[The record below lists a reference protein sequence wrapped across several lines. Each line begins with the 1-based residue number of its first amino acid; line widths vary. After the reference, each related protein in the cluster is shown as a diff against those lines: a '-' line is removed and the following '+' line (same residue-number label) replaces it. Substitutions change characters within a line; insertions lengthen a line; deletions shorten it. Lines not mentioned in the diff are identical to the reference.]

1 MYVPEHLTEIFT
13 FENLL
18 KAFRSSASNHR
29 HKEDVQEFLNHLYL
43 NIRRI
48 EKTFKKGEYPEI
60 TYHSFVVKQ
69 PKLRVVWATSFE
81 IRVIQHCFCDVFLTP
96 FFEQIYVPRN
106 CACRKDKGTD
116 YAANCLKADLKYY
129 YRENADLNSGY
140 VLKADIHHYFQSI
153 DHDILKRMLHP
164 ILPDGEVKNF
174 LFYII
179 DSFDKG
185 GLPLGNQTSQLLA
198 LYYLHPVDILIQNK
212 YGVMF
217 DYGALFSRYM
227 DDFALIAEDKQTL
240 IDAYRDIDFI
250 LRNALNLCFNDKTSI
265 HPLKNGIGFLGW
277 NYYLLKNGRVLKKR
291 KKDAKD
297 RAKKKVKLAIYLYEE
312 NIIDARSYGNRI
324 TSVLAT
330 LKKGD
335 AGAFQRT
342 LIHMQYSYSD
352 KLRKKDSIVARIDG
366 GVSNP
371 GYFIVISNKPL
382 EVQQASIPK
391 TNEETVNQY
400 KNVEMPPKEPDKLE
414 SSSEQNETESQQ

>member
-96 FFEQIYVPRN
+96 FFEHIYVPRN
-106 CACRKDKGTD
+106 CACRKEKGTD

-129 YRENADLNSGY
+129 YRDNGGSNSGY

-164 ILPDGEVKNF
+164 ILPDGEVKDF

-277 NYYLLKNGRVLKKR
+277 NYYLLKTGRVLKKR

-330 LKKGD
+330 LKKGN
-335 AGAFQRT
+335 AGAFEKS
-342 LIHMQYSYSD
+342 LIRMQDACLD
-352 KLRKKDSIVARIDG
+352 KRRKDIYD
-366 GVSNP
+366 
-371 GYFIVISNKPL
+371 Y
-382 EVQQASIPK
+382 
-391 TNEETVNQY
+391 
-400 KNVEMPPKEPDKLE
+400 
-414 SSSEQNETESQQ
+414 

>member
-29 HKEDVQEFLNHLYL
+29 HKADVQEFLNHLYL

-48 EKTFKKGEYPEI
+48 EKIFKRGEYPEI

-129 YRENADLNSGY
+129 YRENGDSNLGY

-153 DHDILKRMLHP
+153 DHDILKCMLHP
-164 ILPDGEVKNF
+164 ILPDGEVKDF

-185 GLPLGNQTSQLLA
+185 GLPLGDQTSQLLA
-198 LYYLHPVDILIQNK
+198 LHYLHPVDVLIQNK

-227 DDFALIAEDKQTL
+227 DDLVLIAEDKQTL
-240 IDAYRDIDFI
+240 IDAYEDINFI
-250 LRNALNLCFNDKTSI
+250 LGNALNLCFNDKTSI

-277 NYYLLKNGRVLKKR
+277 NYYLLKTGRVLKKR

-330 LKKGD
+330 LKKGN
-335 AGAFQRT
+335 AGAFVKS
-342 LIHMQYSYSD
+342 LICMQYSYTD
-352 KLRKKDSIVARIDG
+352 KLRKKDSNTARIDG
-366 GVSNP
+366 GVNNP
-371 GYFIVISNKPL
+371 EYFTAISDKPL
-382 EVQQASIPK
+382 EVQQASILE
-391 TNEETVNQY
+391 TNEEIVNQ
-400 KNVEMPPKEPDKLE
+400 VKELDEIE
-414 SSSEQNETESQQ
+414 SSSEQNETGSQQ

>member
-29 HKEDVQEFLNHLYL
+29 HKADVKEFLNHLYL
-43 NIRRI
+43 NIPRI

-60 TYHSFVVKQ
+60 TYHSFVVTQ

-116 YAANCLKADLKYY
+116 YAANCLKSDLKYY
-129 YRENADLNSGY
+129 YREKGTNEGY
-140 VLKADIHHYFQSI
+140 VLKADIHHYFQSV

-164 ILPDGEVKNF
+164 ILPNGEVKDF

-198 LYYLHPVDILIQNK
+198 LYYLHPVDELIQNK

-217 DYGALFSRYM
+217 DYGALYSRYM
-227 DDFALIAEDKQTL
+227 DDFVLIAEDKQTL
-240 IDAYRDIDFI
+240 IDAYNDIDFI

-265 HPLKNGIGFLGW
+265 HPLKNGVGFLGW
-277 NYYLLKNGRVLKKR
+277 NYYLLKTGRVLKKR

-330 LKKGD
+330 LKKGN
-335 AGAFQRT
+335 AGAFEKS
-342 LIHMQYSYSD
+342 LIRLQYTY
-352 KLRKKDSIVARIDG
+352 
-366 GVSNP
+366 
-371 GYFIVISNKPL
+371 
-382 EVQQASIPK
+382 
-391 TNEETVNQY
+391 
-400 KNVEMPPKEPDKLE
+400 
-414 SSSEQNETESQQ
+414 SSSASQKRIVNKKHTGS

>member
-48 EKTFKKGEYPEI
+48 EKIFKKGEYPEI

-129 YRENADLNSGY
+129 YRDNGSSNSGY

-164 ILPDGEVKNF
+164 ILPDGEVKDF

-198 LYYLHPVDILIQNK
+198 LYYLHPVDVLIQNK

-227 DDFALIAEDKQTL
+227 DDLALIAKDKQTL
-240 IDAYRDIDFI
+240 IEAYRDIDFI

-330 LKKGD
+330 LKKGN
-335 AGAFQRT
+335 AGAFEKS
-342 LIHMQYSYSD
+342 LIRMQYSYSD
-352 KLRKKDSIVARIDG
+352 KLRKKDSTVARIDG

-371 GYFIVISNKPL
+371 GYFTVVSNKPL

-400 KNVEMPPKEPDKLE
+400 K
-414 SSSEQNETESQQ
+414 T

>member
-1 MYVPEHLTEIFT
+1 MYIPEHLTEIFT

-29 HKEDVQEFLNHLYL
+29 HKADVQEFLNHLYL

-48 EKTFKKGEYPEI
+48 EKIFKKGEYPEI

-129 YRENADLNSGY
+129 YRDNGGSNSGY

-164 ILPDGEVKNF
+164 ILPDGEVKDF

-227 DDFALIAEDKQTL
+227 DDLALIAEDKQTL

-265 HPLKNGIGFLGW
+265 HPLKNGVGFLGW
-277 NYYLLKNGRVLKKR
+277 NYYLLKTGRVLKKR

-330 LKKGD
+330 LKKGN
-335 AGAFQRT
+335 AGAFERN
-342 LIHMQYSYSD
+342 LICMQDACSD
-352 KLRKKDSIVARIDG
+352 RFRKEIHD
-366 GVSNP
+366 
-371 GYFIVISNKPL
+371 Y
-382 EVQQASIPK
+382 
-391 TNEETVNQY
+391 
-400 KNVEMPPKEPDKLE
+400 
-414 SSSEQNETESQQ
+414 

>member
-48 EKTFKKGEYPEI
+48 EKIFKKGKYPEI
-60 TYHSFVVKQ
+60 TYHSFVVTE

-129 YRENADLNSGY
+129 YRENADSNSGY

-164 ILPDGEVKNF
+164 ILPDGEVKDF

-227 DDFALIAEDKQTL
+227 DDLALIAEDKQTL

-277 NYYLLKNGRVLKKR
+277 NYYLLKTGRVLKKR

-342 LIHMQYSYSD
+342 LIHMQRTMFNGY
-352 KLRKKDSIVARIDG
+352 RKDNYEYQICEG
-366 GVSNP
+366 N
-371 GYFIVISNKPL
+371 
-382 EVQQASIPK
+382 
-391 TNEETVNQY
+391 
-400 KNVEMPPKEPDKLE
+400 
-414 SSSEQNETESQQ
+414 

>member
-29 HKEDVQEFLNHLYL
+29 HKEDVQQFLNHLYL

-48 EKTFKKGEYPEI
+48 EKIFKKGEYPEI

-116 YAANCLKADLKYY
+116 YAAYCLKADLKYY
-129 YRENADLNSGY
+129 YRENADSNSGY

-277 NYYLLKNGRVLKKR
+277 NYYLLKTGRVLKKR

-335 AGAFQRT
+335 AGAFERS
-342 LIHMQYSYSD
+342 LIRMQYSYSD
-352 KLRKKDSIVARIDG
+352 KLKKKDSSTARIDG
-366 GVSNP
+366 GVNNP
-371 GYFIVISNKPL
+371 EYFTAISDKPL

-391 TNEETVNQY
+391 TNKETVNQY
-400 KNVEMPPKEPDKLE
+400 KNVEMPLKELDKLE
-414 SSSEQNETESQQ
+414 SSLEQNETESQQ

>member
-48 EKTFKKGEYPEI
+48 EKIFKKGEYPEI

-106 CACRKDKGTD
+106 CACRKEKGTD

-129 YRENADLNSGY
+129 YRENADSNSGY

-164 ILPDGEVKNF
+164 ILPDGEVKDF

-227 DDFALIAEDKQTL
+227 DDLALIAEDKQTL

-277 NYYLLKNGRVLKKR
+277 NYYLLKTGRVLKKR

-297 RAKKKVKLAIYLYEE
+297 RAKKKVKLAFYLYEE

-330 LKKGD
+330 LKKGN

-342 LIHMQYSYSD
+342 LIHMQQAMFNGY
-352 KLRKKDSIVARIDG
+352 RKENYEYQICEG
-366 GVSNP
+366 N
-371 GYFIVISNKPL
+371 
-382 EVQQASIPK
+382 
-391 TNEETVNQY
+391 
-400 KNVEMPPKEPDKLE
+400 
-414 SSSEQNETESQQ
+414 

>member
-1 MYVPEHLTEIFT
+1 M
-13 FENLL
+13 
-18 KAFRSSASNHR
+18 
-29 HKEDVQEFLNHLYL
+29 
-43 NIRRI
+43 
-48 EKTFKKGEYPEI
+48 
-60 TYHSFVVKQ
+60 
-69 PKLRVVWATSFE
+69 
-81 IRVIQHCFCDVFLTP
+81 
-96 FFEQIYVPRN
+96 
-106 CACRKDKGTD
+106 
-116 YAANCLKADLKYY
+116 KYY
-129 YRENADLNSGY
+129 YRDNGGSNSGY

-164 ILPDGEVKNF
+164 ILPDGEVKDF

-227 DDFALIAEDKQTL
+227 DDLALIAKDKQTL
-240 IDAYRDIDFI
+240 IDAYKDIDFI

-277 NYYLLKNGRVLKKR
+277 NYYLLKTGRVLKKR

-330 LKKGD
+330 LKKGN
-335 AGAFQRT
+335 AVAFERN
-342 LIHMQYSYSD
+342 LIHMQDACLD
-352 KLRKKDSIVARIDG
+352 KLRKEIYD
-366 GVSNP
+366 
-371 GYFIVISNKPL
+371 Y
-382 EVQQASIPK
+382 
-391 TNEETVNQY
+391 
-400 KNVEMPPKEPDKLE
+400 
-414 SSSEQNETESQQ
+414 

>member
-129 YRENADLNSGY
+129 YRENGDSNLGY

-153 DHDILKRMLHP
+153 DHDILKCMLHP
-164 ILPDGEVKNF
+164 ILPDGEVKDF

-227 DDFALIAEDKQTL
+227 DDLALIAKDKQTL
-240 IDAYRDIDFI
+240 IDAYEDIDFI

-277 NYYLLKNGRVLKKR
+277 NYYLLKTGRVLKKR

-312 NIIDARSYGNRI
+312 NVIDARSYGNRI

-330 LKKGD
+330 LKKGN
-335 AGAFQRT
+335 AGAFERS
-342 LIHMQYSYSD
+342 LIRMQYSYSD
-352 KLRKKDSIVARIDG
+352 KLKKKDSTTARIDG
-366 GVSNP
+366 GISNS
-371 GYFIVISNKPL
+371 GYFTAISNKPL

-391 TNEETVNQY
+391 TSEETVNQY
-400 KNVEMPPKEPDKLE
+400 KNVEMPSKEPDKLE
-414 SSSEQNETESQQ
+414 SNSEQNKIESH

>member
-29 HKEDVQEFLNHLYL
+29 HKVDVQEFLNHLYL

-129 YRENADLNSGY
+129 YRENADSNSGY

-164 ILPDGEVKNF
+164 ILPDGEVKDF

-277 NYYLLKNGRVLKKR
+277 NYYLLKTGRVLKKR

-330 LKKGD
+330 LKKGNT
-335 AGAFQRT
+335 GAFERS
-342 LIHMQYSYSD
+342 LIRMQD
-352 KLRKKDSIVARIDG
+352 ACLNKRRKDIYD
-366 GVSNP
+366 
-371 GYFIVISNKPL
+371 Y
-382 EVQQASIPK
+382 
-391 TNEETVNQY
+391 
-400 KNVEMPPKEPDKLE
+400 
-414 SSSEQNETESQQ
+414 

>member
-29 HKEDVQEFLNHLYL
+29 HKVDVQEFLNHLYL

-48 EKTFKKGEYPEI
+48 EKIFKKGEYPEI
-60 TYHSFVVKQ
+60 TYHSFVVTQ
-69 PKLRVVWATSFE
+69 PKLRIVWATSFE

-129 YRENADLNSGY
+129 YREKGTNEGY

-164 ILPDGEVKNF
+164 ILPNGEVKDF

-198 LYYLHPVDILIQNK
+198 LYYLHPVDELIQNK

-217 DYGALFSRYM
+217 DYGALYSRYM
-227 DDFALIAEDKQTL
+227 DDFVLIAEDKQTL
-240 IDAYRDIDFI
+240 IDAYNDIDFI
-250 LRNALNLCFNDKTSI
+250 LRNALNLRFNDKTSI
-265 HPLKNGIGFLGW
+265 HPLKNGVGFLGW
-277 NYYLLKNGRVLKKR
+277 NYYLLKTGRVLKKR

-335 AGAFQRT
+335 AGAFEKS
-342 LIHMQYSYSD
+342 LIRLQYTYSPSASQ
-352 KLRKKDSIVARIDG
+352 KRSVNKKHTGS
-366 GVSNP
+366 
-371 GYFIVISNKPL
+371 
-382 EVQQASIPK
+382 
-391 TNEETVNQY
+391 
-400 KNVEMPPKEPDKLE
+400 
-414 SSSEQNETESQQ
+414 